1 MKTNYF
7 NAFTTTGDTLA
18 LIPIYLGSPGAVSGQ
33 TLIGEPQGLGWL
45 PSSTSDLAEA
55 FHRVNSVL
63 QPGQTAFVTPTKT
76 PETPFGA
83 VIADARGR
91 ICATGRAA
99 DARGLAELI
108 SRKLQ
113 PTAGAGEAGP

>member
-18 LIPIYLGSPGAVSGQ
+18 LIPIYLGSPGAVSGP
-33 TLIGEPQGLGWL
+33 TLIGKPQGLGLL
-45 PSSTSDLAEA
+45 PSSAIELAEV
-55 FHRVNSVL
+55 FHRVNSII

-99 DARGLAELI
+99 DARSLADLI
-108 SRKLQ
+108 RHKLQ
-113 PTAGAGEAGP
+113 PAVGAGEASP